1 MVLSREEK
9 HRDTWFYQ
17 CTACTLKGRNQFP
30 GQQVNPCWLDEVDNW
45 MGDHLGN
52 NAVQYC
58 LWSQAVVQRL
68 FIMLPSSTS
77 MVVFVGWVSVHLNLT
92 WGFSLRT
99 PDSSLIK
106 NPCMTQR
113 GTSLL
118 FIEYYV
124 VPYLNKVATTKNC
137 NVKMEK
143 NMISKSW
150 THEQCNYCCS
160 AHCSTVW
167 AMNPSGS

>member
-1 MVLSREEK
+1 MEIHDFISVQLAL
-9 HRDTWFYQ
+9 WN
-17 CTACTLKGRNQFP
+17 LGRNQFP

-45 MGDHLGN
+45 MGEHLGN
-52 NAVQYC
+52 NAVRYC

-68 FIMLPSSTS
+68 FIMLPSSTRV
-77 MVVFVGWVSVHLNLT
+77 VVFVGWVSVHLNLT

-106 NPCMTQR
+106 NRCMTQR

-118 FIEYYV
+118 FIEHYV
-124 VPYLNKVATTKNC
+124 VPSLNKVATTKNC

-160 AHCSTVW
+160 APCSTIW